1 MKSVLLF
8 SFLLFAACHKEA
20 TPDCGCRS
28 SANKLL
34 TDVLGVYNDRGS
46 ITTLSPSKQYTG
58 EYTLSCNP
66 NFVNGKVTNRDT
78 VVLSGIS
85 YPACYSASDIL
96 VEHPGVIELTAI
108 RKR

>member
-1 MKSVLLF
+1 M
-8 SFLLFAACHKEA
+8 ACHKEA
-20 TPDCGCRS
+20 IPDCGCGS
-28 SANKLL
+28 SANELL

-58 EYTLSCNP
+58 KYTLSCNP
-66 NFVNGKVTNRDT
+66 NFVSGKVANRDT

-85 YPACYSASDIL
+85 YLPCYSASDIL
-96 VEHPGVIELTAI
+96 IEHPAVIELTAI